1 MTAFNSICAFSKD
14 ASLFAFQPASQ
25 KNIINVYP
33 LDQSDGYKPKST
45 LVKPIDYEKDDLSLE
60 DIEGVAW
67 ISDNVDT
74 GVKRKNDG
82 VEINGNKS
90 TNLSVFVNCFSQGK
104 IVFYEEGSI
113 VNIIKNKHDIIGLKP
128 HGKTIWILDSDKTVK
143 NFAYN
148 QTKPLKTFHLID
160 GKNDDIF
167 LFDILEA
174 ADGKI
179 LLAVVTEKE
188 VFVLDPSKR
197 RPATVEKFDVFGCVG
212 IKIMGNKYVIADLN
226 SIKVFEN
233 GSVVREWPFE
243 SEKLEAWGSDKIIAT
258 AVNGSL
264 SVFDLQQGLC
274 ISNIVVNDAEIIDSA
289 VLNDETLLVAW
300 LNVNEPNFS
309 IVANDALEPQL
320 IISNGKN
327 AEADIPKSPIAEEE
341 DSIEDV
347 PAKASKKEK
356 KDILESLTNAFNEN
370 KDIDQIVDI
379 IESDKWN
386 EDMIKNFVANKITKQ
401 NSIAIYE
408 SLSQHVAKNPWNDN
422 HNCSLFLKWILI
434 LFNVHVSKKVSP
446 TVNKT
451 NKNLKHSLSSTSSTL
466 PLLLSIQGKV
476 EMLVAQAEL
485 RKEMQELSLDPSA
498 ADIEQNEDPVLA
510 EEEDDNEEN
519 IQYVNGEENDEL
531 ED

>member
-14 ASLFAFQPASQ
+14 ASVFAFQPASQ

-33 LDQSDGYKPKST
+33 LDKSDGYKPKST
-45 LVKPIDYEKDDLSLE
+45 LVKPIDYERDDLSLE
-60 DIEGVAW
+60 DIEDVAW
-67 ISDNVDT
+67 ISENLDA

-82 VEINGNKS
+82 AEVNGS
-90 TNLSVFVNCFSQGK
+90 RSSNLSVFVNCFSQGK
-104 IVFYEEGSI
+104 IVFYEEGNI

-167 LFDILEA
+167 LFDILET
-174 ADGKI
+174 ADNSI
-179 LLAVVTEKE
+179 FLAVATEKE

-197 RPATVEKFDVFGCVG
+197 RPVTVEKFDIFGCVA
-212 IKIMGNKYVIADLN
+212 IKCLGNKYVIADLN

-233 GSVVREWPFE
+233 GSVVKKWPFE
-243 SEKLEAWGSDKIIAT
+243 TEKLETWGSNKIIAT
-258 AVNGSL
+258 SANGSL
-264 SVFDLQQGLC
+264 SVFDLEQDQC
-274 ISNIVVNDAEIIDSA
+274 VSNIVVKDSEIIDSA
-289 VLNDETLLVAW
+289 VLNDKTLLVAW
-300 LNVNEPNFS
+300 LNVNEPDFS
-309 IVANDALEPQL
+309 TVANDDLVPHL
-320 IISNGKN
+320 VIDNGKN
-327 AEADIPKSPIAEEE
+327 VEADIPKSPVAEEDDSME
-341 DSIEDV
+341 DI

-356 KDILESLTNAFNEN
+356 KDILESLTNAFNEK

-386 EDMIKNFVANKITKQ
+386 ENMIRNFVTNEITKQ

-466 PLLLSIQGKV
+466 PLLLSIQGKI

-485 RKEMQELSLDPSA
+485 RKEMQEISLESSA
-498 ADIEQNEDPVLA
+498 ADLEQNEESVLG
-510 EEEDDNEEN
+510 EENDDNEDN